1 MKRIFTLLITAIM
14 LMITNVTFGQT
25 RADEVYSTCLFG
37 SEYNSQGVS
46 SYTSTW
52 NTTNDGFT
60 WTVVN
65 GNNNNNNWSLVKFGR
80 KNNASIGTITTS
92 EAYSEAITKVELTI
106 DAVTTSKINSI
117 KLYTSSDNE
126 LWNVSGE
133 FEIATGVQTVTLT
146 EPSASLYYKIE
157 FDCASGS
164 SNGLV
169 TVSKVEFYYNGSGIP
184 SVSTPTFSPEA
195 GLYTTAQT
203 VEISCETEG
212 ATIYYTLDETTP
224 TTSSSVY
231 SAAIEISETTTV
243 KAIGVKDGMDNSNV
257 ATATYTIQELTEI
270 NTVSGLWDYAETVG
284 TTATLASV
292 TFNDWYVTGVKSSQA
307 WISDGQYGF
316 VIFQSGHGFNAGDK
330 LNGTVVCNVL
340 LFQNHFAEITG
351 VKAENLTVT
360 SGQEMPVLTTTIS
373 ALQVR
378 NYGTAIDLG
387 TLTYNGSAFV
397 DDNDN
402 TIALYNQFSLSP
414 NPISSLE
421 SGKQYNV
428 KGVSIIYWPSAGG
441 QTQQVA
447 PRSAA
452 DFEEVVSPTLY
463 TVSVAEGIANGT
475 VTVDP
480 ASAEEGATITVTAT
494 PAENYE
500 LTALTYTYEQAEEP
514 ISIIETKQ
522 FVMPAAD
529 VTVDAT
535 FTEIVIE
542 TVSTPTFSPEEGSY
556 TEEIE
561 VSIACETEGATIYYT
576 TDGTDPTTSSS
587 VYSDVIAIST
597 TTTIKAYAVKDGMN
611 DSDIATATYTITI
624 VPPTPQTLTFHKLVN
639 HTDVTNDGTYMIVDV
654 KGGYALT
661 SANGT
666 SAAPSAVAVTIV
678 GDSIS
683 GEIDSALQWNFTS
696 VDGGYRIK
704 PINNDTLYLYST
716 SYNNGIRVG
725 TNDNNVWQLD
735 ITDSD
740 KPDYHGFMNVA
751 TSRYLGVYNNQ
762 DWRSYTSIHNNIK
775 NTTIEIF
782 VLGDAPTPPTPTYYT
797 VNVAEGI
804 VNGTVTVDK
813 TSAEENEIITVTATP
828 ADNYELST
836 LTYTYGTTTIDIDQ
850 TTMQFAMPAADVTV
864 NATFALVSSVA
875 APAFSLEEG
884 SYITAQ
890 ELEISCDTDEATIY
904 YTVDGTD
911 PTTETGLVYAE
922 PIAISET
929 MTVKAFAVK
938 AGMVDSD
945 VTSATFTIIEPV
957 TIASARALELNEY
970 ALVQGVVTFIDGR
983 NVYVQDETAGIVLY
997 LNSNTVPDALAMG
1010 DMVLAYGKRAAY
1022 KGLVELSGIN
1032 GGDENQFVIVS
1043 NGNEL
1048 PVAVKTIAEVLTDF
1062 GADNMLQ
1069 STRVQIVDATI
1080 GAINTSGNTPIYQD
1094 ENTLNLYKMPE
1105 VEGLLENDIV
1115 TIIGVVGC
1123 YNAVQIRIASAE
1135 DVTFTHPAYP
1145 IVTGAPT
1152 ELTGLNYVEGEGPS
1166 EPQAFVLN
1174 GANLTTSITIHAAED
1189 YEVSYAGGDNFTPM
1203 TTMTLSPSVSGII
1216 NNVTVYTRLKA
1227 DLEIGTYDET
1237 MYINSSEID
1246 TVFITVSGSVTEAPI
1261 PSDYTRITD
1270 LSQLSS
1276 GAKVVFAARYN
1287 DNTSEYYAMT
1297 AQASGKPTGVL
1308 FTSAGE
1314 NLPTSISDEEETYYW
1329 TVETDG
1335 TNYTFTNASGDVLGY
1350 TSGTNFA
1357 TGGDNT
1363 AWTIEYSVSDSAAMV
1378 PVYNAFVITNA
1389 NNTGRAVA
1397 LNSSYNFGPYSKS
1410 NMTGNN
1416 AANYNFLIDMFATEG
1431 GGTPVCATPTFTP
1444 DGGTYFEAQSVTISC
1459 NTAEAVIYYT
1469 LDGTDPTENSLVYSE
1484 PITVAENMTI
1494 KAIAMKEG
1502 YDNSNIAEA
1511 EYTIIIGAVTIFSQ
1525 DWEGDMNGWTFVTV
1539 EGEKP
1544 WTIGQYQG
1552 NHYAY
1557 GNGYNGGVNEQW
1569 CISPAFDLDSY
1580 SDVTLSF
1587 VNAKNYSGPDMQLY
1601 FSNDYDGTDP
1611 TAATWTELSFE
1622 MSTGSFAWVE
1632 SGTIEFTGLTGT
1644 SCYIGFKYTSTET
1657 EAAAWEVDD
1666 IVLMGFTS
1674 DPMLSVST
1682 TALAGFTYMEGNG
1695 PSNEHTFNISG
1706 NNLTEN
1712 VTLTMSDTSFE
1723 MSLTSGDEFIALPT
1737 IAFTPDNGTVSET
1750 IYVRMASDLAIG
1762 DYSGTITVESELDDI
1777 TVSLNGSV
1785 VEQGDSWN
1793 KILSLS
1799 DLEDGSQ
1806 IIIAARYDAT
1816 LGDSYYA
1823 MTAGVSG
1830 KPEGVLFTSEFNGGV
1845 EMLPSEIA
1853 SEATTYL
1860 WNVTVNDTIITLV
1873 NAAGDSLGYPSSGTN
1888 FSGNQN
1894 TDWSI
1899 VNATA
1904 GEGAM
1909 VPNHTAFVITNV
1921 SSPNRG
1927 VALNTSHNFGAY
1939 STSNLNSSDYN
1950 FYVDIF
1956 VQGGSS
1962 TPTVATPVFSMA
1974 SGTYYEAI
1982 EVEITCATEDATIY
1996 YTTDGSEPTAA
2007 STVYT
2012 SAIAVGYDMTIKAIA
2027 MKDGYDNSGIASAS
2041 YVIMTDVVII
2051 LDQDWEGDMNGW
2063 TFVTVEGNKPWTI
2076 GEYNNNH
2083 YANANGYNDDV
2094 DNEQWCIS
2102 PAFNL
2107 TQYAG
2112 NNVTLTFINA
2122 KNYSGPDMELYFTN
2136 DYDGQDPTAADWQP
2150 LTYEMSTGGYAW
2162 TESGNISLNAFSGQ
2176 VCYIGFRYLSTVDD
2190 GAAAWEVDDIMVFAN
2205 MGEDP
2210 YITATP
2216 NALSGFTHVVG
2227 YGPSEAQTFVIT
2239 GGNLPPAPGGSDGAV
2254 IVSCDNS
2261 HYEFSL
2267 DGNEYD
2273 LYLNIPVVGTLEP
2286 TTIYVRLNGEEAGD
2300 YNGVITI
2307 EDYVTATVSVSGTV
2321 TSDGIGETFAEN
2333 ISIWNN
2339 VNELMIENGSNG
2351 TLEMMVFN
2359 IAGQPVIKQTLTE
2372 GSNIIRHDLAEGV
2385 YIVRFVNGRESTSVK
2400 VVVRR

>member
-1 MKRIFTLLITAIM
+1 MKRKFTFLTAAITLLMVLIIPNGM
-14 LMITNVTFGQT
+14 WGQT
-25 RADEVYSTCLFG
+25 RAEASFTPSNFEGQGTSGTGSAISATVNEVTFACNKGYGAAQIRCYKNGVITISSSNTITDISFTFSGSYDGGMDNLYTGLSTNSWEQTLSSQARIMACTVTYSSGGSSTC
-37 SEYNSQGVS
+37 
-46 SYTSTW
+46 
-52 NTTNDGFT
+52 
-60 WTVVN
+60 
-65 GNNNNNNWSLVKFGR
+65 
-80 KNNASIGTITTS
+80 A
-92 EAYSEAITKVELTI
+92 
-106 DAVTTSKINSI
+106 
-117 KLYTSSDNE
+117 
-126 LWNVSGE
+126 
-133 FEIATGVQTVTLT
+133 
-146 EPSASLYYKIE
+146 
-157 FDCASGS
+157 
-164 SNGLV
+164 
-169 TVSKVEFYYNGSGIP
+169 
-184 SVSTPTFSPEA
+184 TPTFNPAEGTYYEA
-195 GLYTTAQT
+195 QEVA
-203 VEISCETEG
+203 ISCSTEG
-212 ATIYYTLDETTP
+212 ATIYYTLDGTDP

-243 KAIGVKDGMDNSNV
+243 KAMGVKDGMNNSSI
-257 ATATYTIQELTEI
+257 ATATYTIEDAPTVITIAEARALELNEYALVQGIVTFIDGLNIYVQDETAGIDLYLNSGTIPASLALGDMVSAYGKKAIYKGLVELSGIDGSDATEFSILSNGNELPVTVKTIAEILTDNEGDNMLQSTRVQIVEATIGTI
-270 NTVSGLWDYAETVG
+270 NTSGNTPITQDESSINLYKMPAVEGLAENDV
-284 TTATLASV
+284 V
-292 TFNDWYVTGVKSSQA
+292 TVTGV
-307 WISDGQYGF
+307 IG
-316 VIFQSGHGFNAGDK
+316 
-330 LNGTVVCNVL
+330 C
-340 LFQNHFAEITG
+340 
-351 VKAENLTVT
+351 
-360 SGQEMPVLTTTIS
+360 
-373 ALQVR
+373 
-378 NYGTAIDLG
+378 
-387 TLTYNGSAFV
+387 YN
-397 DDNDN
+397 
-402 TIALYNQFSLSP
+402 TPQIR
-414 NPISSLE
+414 I
-421 SGKQYNV
+421 
-428 KGVSIIYWPSAGG
+428 
-441 QTQQVA
+441 
-447 PRSAA
+447 
-452 DFEEVVSPTLY
+452 
-463 TVSVAEGIANGT
+463 
-475 VTVDP
+475 
-480 ASAEEGATITVTAT
+480 ASAD
-494 PAENYE
+494 
-500 LTALTYTYEQAEEP
+500 
-514 ISIIETKQ
+514 
-522 FVMPAAD
+522 D
-529 VTVDAT
+529 V
-535 FTEIVIE
+535 EIVTPPTP

-576 TDGTDPTTSSS
+576 VDGTDPTTSSS

-683 GEIDSALQWNFTS
+683 GEIDSALQWNFTA
-696 VDGGYRIK
+696 VNGNYKIN
-704 PINNDTLYLYST
+704 PIDNDTLYLYSIN
-716 SYNNGIRVG
+716 SNNGIRVG
-725 TNDNNVWQLD
+725 TNDNNIWQLD

-740 KPDYHGFMNVA
+740 KPDYHGFKNVA
-751 TSRYLGVYNNQ
+751 TSRFLGVYNNQ

-782 VLGDAPTPPTPTYYT
+782 VLGNAPTPTYYT
-797 VNVAEGI
+797 VSVAEGI
-804 VNGTVTVDK
+804 VNGTVAVDP
-813 TSAEENEIITVTATP
+813 TSAVEGATITVTATP
-828 ADNYELST
+828 DDNYELST

-890 ELEISCDTDEATIY
+890 ELTISCDTEEATIY
-904 YTVDGTD
+904 YTVDGTE
-911 PTTETGLVYAE
+911 PTTENSLVYTE
-922 PIAISET
+922 PITISET
-929 MTVKAFAVK
+929 TTVKAFAVK
-938 AGMVDSD
+938 TGMLDSD

-983 NVYVQDETAGIVLY
+983 NVYVQDDTAGIVLY
-997 LNSNTVPDALAMG
+997 LNSNTVPDTLAMG
-1010 DMVLAYGKRAAY
+1010 DMVMAYGKRAAY

-1032 GGDENQFVIVS
+1032 GGNENQFVIIS

-1048 PVAVKTIAEVLTDF
+1048 PVAVKTIAEVLADF
-1062 GADNMLQ
+1062 EADNMLQ

-1094 ENTLNLYKMPE
+1094 ENTVNLYKMPE

-1115 TIIGVVGC
+1115 TVIGVVGC
-1123 YNAVQIRIASAE
+1123 YNTPQIRIASAD
-1135 DVTFTHPAYP
+1135 DVTYTHPVYP

-1152 ELTGLNYVEGEGPS
+1152 ELTGLNYIEGEGPS

-1174 GANLTTSITIHAAED
+1174 GANLTTYITIHAAED

-1203 TTMTLSPSVSGII
+1203 TTMTLTPSVSGVI

-1227 DLEIGTYDET
+1227 GLEIGTYDET

-1246 TVFITVSGSVTEAPI
+1246 TVFISVSGSVTEAPV

-1270 LSQLSS
+1270 LSQLGN

-1297 AQASGKPTGVL
+1297 AEASGKPTGVL

-1329 TVETDG
+1329 TVDTDG
-1335 TNYTFTNASGDVLGY
+1335 SSYTFTNAAGDVLGY

-1378 PVYNAFVITNA
+1378 PLYNAFVITNA
-1389 NNTGRAVA
+1389 NNTGRAIA
-1397 LNSSYNFGPYSKS
+1397 LNTSYNFGAYSKS
-1410 NMTGNN
+1410 NMTGSN

-1431 GGTPVCATPTFTP
+1431 SGTLTCATPTFTP
-1444 DGGTYFEAQSVTISC
+1444 EAGTYFEAQSVAISC
-1459 NTAEAVIYYT
+1459 NTADAVIYYT
-1469 LDGTDPTENSLVYSE
+1469 LDGSDPTENSSVYSE
-1484 PITVAENMTI
+1484 PITVDENLTI

-1502 YDNSNIAEA
+1502 YENSNIAEA
-1511 EYTIIIGAVTIFSQ
+1511 EYTIIIGAVTIFNQ

-1601 FSNDYDGTDP
+1601 FSNDYDGADP

-1622 MSTGSFAWVE
+1622 MSTGSFTWVE
-1632 SGTIEFTGLTGT
+1632 SGTIELADYTGT

-1666 IVLMGFTS
+1666 IILMGFTS

-1682 TALAGFTYMEGNG
+1682 TALSGFTYMEGNG
-1695 PSNEHTFNISG
+1695 PSNEQTFNING
-1706 NNLTEN
+1706 NNLTDN
-1712 VTLTMSDTSFE
+1712 VTLTMSDDSFE
-1723 MSLTSGDEFIALPT
+1723 MSLTSGDDFIALPI
-1737 IAFTPDNGTVSET
+1737 IALTPDNGAVSQT
-1750 IYVRMASDLAIG
+1750 IYVRMAADLAIG
-1762 DYSGTITVESELDDI
+1762 DYSETITVESELDDI

-1785 VEQGDSWN
+1785 VEEGESWN

-1830 KPEGVLFTSEFNGGV
+1830 KPEGVLFTSEFNGGI

-1939 STSNLNSSDYN
+1939 STSNLNNSDYN

-2351 TLEMMVFN
+2351 TIEMMVFN